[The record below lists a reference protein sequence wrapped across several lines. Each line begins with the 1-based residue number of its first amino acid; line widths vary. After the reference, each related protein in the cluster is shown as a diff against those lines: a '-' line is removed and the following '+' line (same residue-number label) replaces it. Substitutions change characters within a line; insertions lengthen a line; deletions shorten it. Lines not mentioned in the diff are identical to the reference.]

1 MLAQAGPA
9 AGHARRPGI
18 ERGPGDAGDAHPVL
32 QNAPRGE
39 RGGRWSALLL
49 ARLREVSR
57 LLLVVFMLIVLVL
70 DLNTQ
75 IAPPRA
81 ACEPSTATTGL
92 NDEAIAQL
100 GCCDP
105 KAESLDLLN
114 AGIVMRGTLDSSE
127 TAATLR
133 SAGDGP
139 LHATRGAAGDAYDSS
154 ETAATLRSAGDGSL
168 HVAASAAGDAY
179 DASETAATLRSA
191 GDGSLHA
198 TRGAAGDACDS
209 SETAA
214 TLRSAG
220 DGSLHTTTD
229 AIGDAYDASETA
241 ARLGSVEDGL
251 LRVALNTRDA
261 RHASHGNDDHADAS
275 AAEAL
280 ENAAAGSDDVGTTTP
295 ELRAAGMMT
304 TTDLDLIAHP
314 PALFDDYWLPWT
326 ILLASVI
333 CAGRAR
339 CGHAAAGDV
348 RLEDRLR
355 MRWRPVLRGAEAGD
369 DVGVGRGLLALQFL

>member
-139 LHATRGAAGDAYDSS
+139 LHATRGAAGDAYDS
-154 ETAATLRSAGDGSL
+154 
-168 HVAASAAGDAY
+168 
-179 DASETAATLRSA
+179 SETAATLRSA

>member
-32 QNAPRGE
+32 QNAPQDGE

-127 TAATLR
+127 TAATL
-133 SAGDGP
+133 
-139 LHATRGAAGDAYDSS
+139 
-154 ETAATLRSAGDGSL
+154 
-168 HVAASAAGDAY
+168 
-179 DASETAATLRSA
+179 
-191 GDGSLHA
+191 
-198 TRGAAGDACDS
+198 
-209 SETAA
+209 
-214 TLRSAG
+214 
-220 DGSLHTTTD
+220 
-229 AIGDAYDASETA
+229 I
-241 ARLGSVEDGL
+241 
-251 LRVALNTRDA
+251 
-261 RHASHGNDDHADAS
+261 
-275 AAEAL
+275 
-280 ENAAAGSDDVGTTTP
+280 
-295 ELRAAGMMT
+295 
-304 TTDLDLIAHP
+304 
-314 PALFDDYWLPWT
+314 
-326 ILLASVI
+326 
-333 CAGRAR
+333 
-339 CGHAAAGDV
+339 
-348 RLEDRLR
+348 
-355 MRWRPVLRGAEAGD
+355 
-369 DVGVGRGLLALQFL
+369 GVGRGLLALQFL